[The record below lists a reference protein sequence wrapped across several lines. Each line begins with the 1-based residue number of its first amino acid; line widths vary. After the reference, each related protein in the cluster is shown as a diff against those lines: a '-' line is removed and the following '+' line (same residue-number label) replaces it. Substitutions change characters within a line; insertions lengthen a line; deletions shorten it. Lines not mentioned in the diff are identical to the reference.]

1 MPGCVVRWGPMPDSR
16 VQVGVV
22 LPVFNGEAHLQEALE
37 SIAAQTLQPCDVVAV
52 DDGSS
57 DGSMK
62 LLDAFGARIV
72 RTDRLGQALAR
83 DRGIAEVS
91 GDLIAFLDQDDR
103 WLPDKLDRQVALL
116 TAEPGLSFVGALSTV
131 FLEARTARPP
141 WWKPLWD
148 TGRPEPSLLPS
159 ATLYRRMAFDKVGGF
174 ASAAVKI
181 SEDLAWT
188 ARAQDFGLRRALVE
202 EVLVQ
207 RRIHGDNT
215 SRDALVRVDEHFSII
230 RESLNR
236 KRATGD

>member
-1 MPGCVVRWGPMPDSR
+1 M
-16 VQVGVV
+16 V

-57 DGSMK
+57 DGSME

-72 RTDRLGQALAR
+72 RTYRLGQALAR

-103 WLPDKLDRQVALL
+103 WLPEKLDRQVALL
-116 TAEPGLSFVGALSTV
+116 VAEPGLSFVGALSTV
-131 FLEARTARPP
+131 FLQAGTEKPQ
-141 WWKPLWD
+141 WWKPAWD
-148 TGRPEPSLLPS
+148 TGKPEPSLLPS
-159 ATLYRRMAFDKVGGF
+159 ATLYRRTAFDQVGGF
-174 ASAAVKI
+174 TSATVKI

-215 SRDALVRVDEHFSII
+215 SRDALVRVDEHLSII

-236 KRATGD
+236 KRATGG